1 MTNNFNKQGFNNA
14 INEMK
19 QLPRS
24 QWLEFAKSMYEKAQ
38 DGTYNDRLNQAQQ
51 MMNSNNPMILKF
63 INSMGQYGITF

>member
-51 MMNSNNPMILKF
+51 MMNSNNPMIRKF